1 MPSWIT
7 EEGEKQLYIEFITEC
22 FKSWVIHSGSL
33 YTLDMEGKMAID
45 LIIENVFDYDY
56 MVYQPLLDLVLEHG
70 SHPDA
75 VNSSNFTPFETLHFN
90 QQSEYSESY
99 EGPTRNKASIRD
111 ALVMPPRVL
120 PLSCLVAHAVVE
132 YGFPYQATGY
142 LPHHLASFISI
153 HDHERQIASF
163 ISHDFEDY
171 NELGVNT
178 ELKVEFDVPL

>member
-1 MPSWIT
+1 
-7 EEGEKQLYIEFITEC
+7 
-22 FKSWVIHSGSL
+22 
-33 YTLDMEGKMAID
+33 MEGKMAID
-45 LIIENVFDYDY
+45 RIIKYVFDYDY
-56 MVYQPLLDLVLEHG
+56 VVHQPLLDLVLEHG

-120 PLSCLVAHAVVE
+120 PLSCLVARSIIE

-142 LPHHLASFISI
+142 LPHHLMRFISI
-153 HDHERQIASF
+153 HDHERQMTSF